1 MCGIAGIANLDGLG
15 PEITAARLD
24 RALDWMRLRGPD
36 GRARWSDARC
46 ALGHTR
52 LAVIDLSAAAAQPMV
67 RDGLV
72 ATFNGEI
79 YNFRE
84 VRADLERLGHRFTT
98 QSDTEVLLVGWRA
111 WGVALL
117 PRLVGMFALALWDA
131 REGALFLARDRF
143 GKKPLLYAQDGRSLT
158 FGSDLRAL
166 EALEGTRR
174 EVDPGALR
182 LLFALRYIP
191 DPFSIAHGVHRL
203 PAGHWARF
211 DARGLSIARWYDPMA
226 ARPPR
231 YADEDEAAR
240 DLALRFD
247 EAIAAR
253 TVADVP
259 IGAFLSGGIDSA
271 IVTASLARQT
281 ARVRTFTVGFPGA
294 SAYYE
299 ERPAARAVARHLGTD
314 HTEIEITARE
324 AQDALEG
331 VFDGLDEPF
340 ADSSALPTYLL
351 SRATRRHVTVALSG
365 DGADEVFGGYR
376 KYQGELLAETYRRI
390 PSWLRTFA
398 LEPLLGT
405 LPEAKDSALLET
417 FRRARRF
424 AAHAGKVPADR
435 QAGWSRLL
443 AEDELDAV
451 LVERGTA
458 PTIEA
463 LFSGARAHAPSDD
476 PINTMLAA
484 EMAIGLVGDMLV
496 KVDRMSMANS
506 LEVRCPFLDQRV
518 VECAF
523 AMPGGFKLRRGQGKR
538 VLRRAFADRL
548 PAEVFDLPKKGFEMP
563 IADWLR
569 GELAP
574 LARAAIDPAH
584 LRRQGLFDPDLP
596 ARWFADLAAG
606 RRDTSWQLWTMIAFQ
621 QWYARRGQPAP

>member
-1 MCGIAGIANLDGLG
+1 MCGIAGIANFDGLG
-15 PEITAARLD
+15 PEIAGVRMD
-24 RALDWMRLRGPD
+24 RALDWMRQRGPD
-36 GRARWSDARC
+36 GRGRWSDARC

-72 ATFNGEI
+72 VTFNGEI

-84 VRADLERLGHRFTT
+84 VRKELERLGHRFAT
-98 QSDTEVLLVGWRA
+98 QSDTEVILAGWRA

-117 PRLVGMFALALWDA
+117 PRLVGMFALALWDT
-131 REGALFLARDRF
+131 REDALFLARDAF
-143 GKKPLLYAQDGRSLT
+143 GKKPLLYAQDGQNLT

-166 EALEGTRR
+166 EALEGMRR
-174 EVDPGALR
+174 DVDPDALR

-191 DPFSIAHGVHRL
+191 DPFAIVRGVRRL

-211 DARGLSIARWYDPMA
+211 DAKGLAIARWHDSIAGRLPLYP
-226 ARPPR
+226 
-231 YADEDEAAR
+231 DEDEAAR
-240 DLALRFD
+240 DLVLRFD
-247 EAIAAR
+247 EAVAAR

-271 IVTASLARQT
+271 IVAASLARQ
-281 ARVRTFTVGFPGA
+281 AAHVRTFTVGFPGA

-390 PSWLRTFA
+390 PSLLRTFA
-398 LEPLLGT
+398 LEPLLRA
-405 LPEAKDSALLET
+405 LPEGKNHAVLEI
-417 FRRARRF
+417 FRRTRRF
-424 AAHAGKVPADR
+424 AAHAGKAPADR

-443 AEDELDAV
+443 AEDELDTM
-451 LVERGTA
+451 LIERGAA
-458 PTIEA
+458 PTIET
-463 LFSGARAHAPSDD
+463 LFSGARAYARPGD

-484 EMAIGLVGDMLV
+484 EMAIGLTGDMLV
-496 KVDRMSMANS
+496 KVDRMSMANG

-518 VECAF
+518 VACAF

-548 PAEVFDLPKKGFEMP
+548 PAEVFDLPKRGFEMP

-569 GELAP
+569 AELAP
-574 LARAAIDPAH
+574 LARAAIDPVH
-584 LRRQGLFDPDLP
+584 LRHQGLFDPDLP

-621 QWYARRGQPAP
+621 QWHARRGQAAP